1 MAIVQRSIS
10 PIMVMGDTQSMLM
23 MLDFTVMGAIIIS
36 RIPLLTMIIMI
47 TLWLARNN
55 IIFRLSVIMLFD
67 I

>member
-23 MLDFTVMGAIIIS
+23 ILDFTVMGAIIIS